1 MSETLEQTTLTETE
15 KRDVVDRIAAQLGET
30 QFKPRRQLTQL
41 IERCGV
47 EFVEKVLKE
56 TIEVE
61 ANGGVLV
68 ESGDRR
74 RTIGGVFFYLAR
86 KHLPDDV
93 RDEIFHIWRHNLKRK
108 EAFESQF
115 PSFEWEKRAEILP
128 EILAAQ
134 KGEVSDV
141 KISLMGRPGAIE
153 RRQNL
158 VITSM
163 EYQVNEQ
170 YSLPA
175 GVPEPPL
182 TPMTFVVYISAK
194 QWERVEKA
202 IQAPD
207 DELIVEGLCAFD
219 DQVDGLAV
227 FTTYATT
234 RKTQRK
240 ERKEL
245 RRQQGPDN
253 GKPAARPGGKKP
265 TFKDKS
271 AENGP
276 QKSAGLI
283 EVIKEPA
290 TIVPEFDVPQDAPP
304 PVVQK
309 LTELHTAAATFRQKI
324 SALEAKPADQQV
336 GLEMTRKLLKTTE
349 KQIEALEK
357 QYASN
362 P

>member
-15 KRDVVDRIAAQLGET
+15 TRDVVDRIAAQLGET

-41 IERCGV
+41 VERCGV

-68 ESGDRR
+68 ENGDRR

-86 KHLPDDV
+86 KHLPDDL
-93 RDEIFHIWRHNLKRK
+93 RDEIFHIWRHNLKLK
-108 EAFESQF
+108 AAVESQF
-115 PSFEWEKRAEILP
+115 PPFVWEKRAEILP
-128 EILAAQ
+128 EILAAP

-170 YSLPA
+170 FSLPA

-219 DQVDGLAV
+219 DQVDGMAV

-240 ERKEL
+240 ERKDL
-245 RRQQGPDN
+245 KRQQGADN

-265 TFKDKS
+265 AFKDKS
-271 AENGP
+271 SESAP

-283 EVIKEPA
+283 EAVKEPA
-290 TIVPEFDVPQDAPP
+290 AIVPEFDVPQAAPP

-309 LTELHTAAATFRQKI
+309 LTELHTAAATFRHKI
-324 SALEAKPADQQV
+324 AALEAKPADQQV

-357 QYASN
+357 QYASST
-362 P
+362 